1 MAGELVLV
9 FVFLVFSAFFSL
21 SETAITRV
29 SKYDLSRLL
38 DKKVRGSKILNELHK
53 HLLRTIT
60 TILIGDNLVNIGAAI
75 TATSFTYDLANR
87 MGWHSE
93 ALFLSVVTG
102 IMTLV
107 TLIFGDIIPK
117 NFAISYTHRMALIVS
132 PVIWV
137 VSIILLPLILALNFV
152 SSIFIRLLGGRPFE
166 QEALITADE
175 FKGIISMSEKEGILE
190 KDETAM
196 MHSIFEFGE
205 IIAKEIYTPRS
216 EIVSIEMK
224 SSVDDVLKVVNTEGH
239 SRIPVYNGK
248 LDNVIG
254 IIYAKDVLRW
264 LYDKKAPK
272 LENLSSLVR
281 PVNFVPETK
290 NVNEIFQQMRVF
302 KYHIAITVD
311 KKGHVTGLLT
321 LEDIL
326 EQIVGE
332 IHDEFEKDIEK
343 NVVPVDASTIIAHA
357 SLSLEVINKTL
368 GTNLPEGEFSNLNL
382 FLTHLAGRIP
392 STGDILRFEQVQF
405 KIEEVRHHRVIKVRI
420 AHQPPTDY
428 NLIP

>member
-1 MAGELVLV
+1 MSGELVLV
-9 FVFLVFSAFFSL
+9 FVFLIFSAFFSL

-53 HLLRTIT
+53 HLPRTIT

-75 TATSFTYDLANR
+75 TATSFTYDLAQS

-107 TLIFGDIIPK
+107 TLVFGDIVPK

-137 VSIILLPLILALNFV
+137 VSIMLLPLILTLNFV

-216 EIVSIEMK
+216 EIIAIEMK
-224 SSVDDVLKVVNTEGH
+224 SSVDDVLKVINTEGH
-239 SRIPVYNGK
+239 SRIPVYNSK

-281 PVNFVPETK
+281 PVNFVPESK

-343 NVVPVDASTIIAHA
+343 NVVPVDANTIVAHA
-357 SLSLEVINKTL
+357 SLSLEMINKTL
-368 GTNLPEGEFSNLNL
+368 GTKLPESEFSNLNL

-392 STGDILRFEQVQF
+392 SAGDILRFEDVQF
-405 KIEEVRHHRVIKVRI
+405 KIEEVRHHRVIRVRI
-420 AHQPPTDY
+420 AHQPPA
-428 NLIP
+428 PAVGG

>member
-1 MAGELVLV
+1 MSGELILV

-53 HLLRTIT
+53 HLPRTIT

-75 TATSFTYDLANR
+75 TATSFTYDLAQS

-107 TLIFGDIIPK
+107 TLVFGDIIPK

-137 VSIILLPLILALNFV
+137 ISIMLLPLILALNFV

-205 IIAKEIYTPRS
+205 IIAKEIYTPRN
-216 EIVSIEMK
+216 EMIAIEMK
-224 SSVDDVLKVVNTEGH
+224 SSVDDVLKVINTEGH
-239 SRIPVYNGK
+239 SRIPVYNVK
-248 LDNVIG
+248 LDNIIG

-281 PVNFVPETK
+281 PVNFVPESK

-343 NVVPVDASTIIAHA
+343 NVVPVDANTIIAHA
-357 SLSLEVINKTL
+357 SLSLEMINKTL
-368 GTNLPEGEFSNLNL
+368 GTKLPESEFNNLNL

-392 STGDILRFEQVQF
+392 SVGDILRFEEVQF
-405 KIEEVRHHRVIKVRI
+405 KIEEVRHHRVIKVKI
-420 AHQPPTDY
+420 AHQPPA
-428 NLIP
+428 PAVGG